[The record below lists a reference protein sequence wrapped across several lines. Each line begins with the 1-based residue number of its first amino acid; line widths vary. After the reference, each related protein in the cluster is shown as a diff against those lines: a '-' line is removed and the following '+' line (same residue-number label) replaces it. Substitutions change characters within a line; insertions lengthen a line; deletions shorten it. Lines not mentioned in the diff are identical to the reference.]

1 MSEASNTI
9 GKRVNHNRLSVII
22 QVLVVAFFVT
32 VLVFSFFKLPCWYRW
47 CAFGIGLILLVWQ
60 LIRLKCPLLIIDRIF
75 AYKPRKQIVLALF
88 AFVITLDIAL
98 VLFPNAGIRFAV
110 ADIVTVIKLSHV
122 PEESLELQPN
132 DSNEK
137 GMSNIGDYKV
147 IREPVKP
154 SGRWE
159 YARHGFIYFLGLIV
173 FNGLLI
179 ATINR
184 VMATRAEQYKKGKNT
199 YKGLKKHYVIVGYG
213 TSCVPII
220 RNITG
225 RQGACPS
232 DYFIILSNQ
241 DTEQIRRSIQTQL
254 PSFEKQVVIYSGD
267 INARPHLERLNIG
280 KAKEV
285 FVIGEGK
292 EPGRD
297 SLNLECA
304 KTIKDIRAAAEK
316 KDKGV
321 LQVNVQFDRPTS
333 YSTIKRVSLP
343 HSYFEDDQQKE
354 TIYLRPFNF
363 YENWARLLWG
373 TYQLDGYKTLD
384 RGQMME
390 DNVTGEPLLTDK
402 HVHLV
407 IAGFGN
413 TGVALLLEAL
423 RICHYPNY
431 DEKTGKNKTVI
442 TVIDP
447 KMDELLPRFKSQ
459 YPYLD
464 QILDVEMEFIT
475 GSIEGE
481 KNRALLQDLSLR
493 DDIILTVAICFYDP
507 DYSLS
512 AALCLPDSLF
522 YTLKDGKI
530 VPNNSVQILVRQE
543 IEMGLASLLDKKNGK
558 YSNVKVFGTL
568 DKGVDDTLLDDS
580 MAIFIGAYYH
590 FKYELSNAK
599 DFFEEMEN
607 NSSKALGEAARHW
620 IAMNEDM
627 RFSNRYQVEMYNT
640 YKTYR
645 KHLQKNPKVLYQM
658 EHLRWCAERSI
669 TGYKDAHEQN
679 IKCTENDFQMH
690 RLIIPYYMLSE
701 SEKLK
706 DRDVL
711 EIMDK
716 VVKLSK
722 ETKGLRISQTQLAYR
737 SLK

>member
-1 MSEASNTI
+1 MINKNSYFRKIKACPWSA
-9 GKRVNHNRLSVII
+9 VI
-22 QVLVVAFFVT
+22 QTFAVVAFVV
-32 VLVFSFFKLPCWYRW
+32 VLAVSYDNKLSPWYRW
-47 CAFGIGLILLVWQ
+47 IAFSIGLVLLVVQ
-60 LIRLKCPLLIIDRIF
+60 LFRLKCPLLIIDRIF
-75 AYKPRKQIVLALF
+75 ASRPRKQLILALF
-88 AFVITLDIAL
+88 AFLVTLDVAL
-98 VLFPNAGIRFAV
+98 VLFYDSGIRFAV
-110 ADIVTVIKLSHV
+110 ADIVSSVKLSHQ
-122 PEESLELQPN
+122 PEPKPELQPS
-132 DSNEK
+132 DVNENK
-137 GMSNIGDYKV
+137 AHNITEYKV
-147 IREPVKP
+147 ITKPVQP
-154 SGRWE
+154 IGRWE
-159 YARHGFIYFLGLIV
+159 YARHGIIYFLGLIV

-199 YKGLKKHYVIVGYG
+199 YKRLKKHYVIVGYG

-220 RNITG
+220 RNIIG
-225 RQGACPS
+225 RRSASP
-232 DYFIILSNQ
+232 DDFFLILSNQ
-241 DTEQIRRSIQTQL
+241 DTEIIRRSILTQL
-254 PSFEKQVVIYSGD
+254 PRIEEQVVIYSGD
-267 INARPHLERLNIG
+267 INAEPHLERLNIG

-292 EPGRD
+292 APGRD

-316 KDKGV
+316 KDSNI
-321 LQVNVQFDRPTS
+321 LQVNVQLDRPSS

-343 HSYFEDDQQKE
+343 QSYFEDYLHKE
-354 TIYLRPFNF
+354 IVYLRPFNF

-373 TYQLDGYKTLD
+373 TYQLEGYKTLD

-390 DNVTGEPLLTDK
+390 ENVNGEPTPTNK

-431 DEKTGKNKTVI
+431 DEKTGKNKTII

-447 KMDELLPRFKSQ
+447 RMDELLPRFKSQ

-464 QILDVEMEFIT
+464 QITDVEIEYTT
-475 GSIEGE
+475 GSIETD
-481 KNRALLQDLSLR
+481 KNRALLQELSLR
-493 DDIILTVAICFYDP
+493 DEVILTVAICFYDP

-522 YTLKDGKI
+522 YILKDGKI
-530 VPNNSVQILVRQE
+530 SPNNSVQILVRQE
-543 IEMGLASLLDKKNGK
+543 IEMGLAGLLDKKNGK
-558 YSNVKVFGTL
+558 YSNVKIFGTL
-568 DKGVDDTLLDDS
+568 DKGVDDTLLDDN
-580 MAIFIGAYYH
+580 MALFIGAYYH
-590 FKYELSNAK
+590 FKYDLPNAK
-599 DFFEEMEN
+599 DFFEEME
-607 NSSKALGEAARHW
+607 SDAFKALDGATRHW

-627 RFSNRYQVEMYNT
+627 RFSNRYQVEMYKT

-645 KHLQKNPKVLYQM
+645 KLLQAKPEVLYQM

-669 TGYKDAHEQN
+669 TGYKDAHEQG
-679 IKCTENDFQMH
+679 IKCSQDDFQIH
-690 RLIIPYYMLSE
+690 SLIMPYHMLPTT
-701 SEKLK
+701 EKIK
-706 DRDVL
+706 DKDVL

-722 ETKGLRISQTQLAYR
+722 ETIGFKINDISTKLP
-737 SLK
+737 